1 MEAFLILIGIIL
13 IIYGG
18 ISIRKQ
24 KLKNDESRDLFKNV
38 LEKNENE
45 LTDYQLEIGK
55 LRKYVGESLSDLQQ
69 EILEIKIKLDMI
81 KENDFNYDNIEN
93 DHTSR
98 LMEMTKKTLDIS
110 ELIEK
115 GYKDEDICK
124 ELSVT
129 KGEILLVRNLY
140 MK

>member
-24 KLKNDESRDLFKNV
+24 KLKNDEPRDLFKNV

-69 EILEIKIKLDMI
+69 EILEIKVKLDMI

-110 ELIEK
+110 ELIKK

>member
-18 ISIRKQ
+18 LSIKKQ
-24 KLKNDESRDLFKNV
+24 KFKNDESRVLFKNV

-55 LRKYVGESLSDLQQ
+55 LRKYVGESLNDLQQ

-110 ELIEK
+110 ELIKK